1 MLPLSQNNSEDDAA
15 STDEEGDMSGG
26 DTQEQVLSQF
36 VHVLVCRCIVSCPML
51 QLLPN
56 LDVVCVVHVE
66 HTHISSP
73 WLSLTLG
80 RCTQGGTLWFHL
92 SLLISTFHSILIC
105 TPPLPSFITL
115 CSHPTF
121 SFTDT
126 FVHGYTHTH
135 THTQSVTVE
144 FPKQKSKGKVATK
157 APSKHR
163 PQATGGPSKSESILC
178 VEVRM
183 YVLVTDDGLNG
194 LPASIECLI
203 QPHEVQC

>member
-1 MLPLSQNNSEDDAA
+1 MSYEIFPLCCLSYMATYVERCACGVYLLAKVSCIDQQFGMCMLPLSQNNSEDDAA

-36 VHVLVCRCIVSCPML
+36 VHVLVCRCIVPCPML

-56 LDVVCVVHVE
+56 LDVVCVVDVE

-80 RCTQGGTLWFHL
+80 RCTQCGTLWFHL

-105 TPPLPSFITL
+105 TPPLPSFITF

-121 SFTDT
+121 SFT
-126 FVHGYTHTH
+126 
-135 THTQSVTVE
+135 
-144 FPKQKSKGKVATK
+144 
-157 APSKHR
+157 
-163 PQATGGPSKSESILC
+163 
-178 VEVRM
+178 
-183 YVLVTDDGLNG
+183 
-194 LPASIECLI
+194 
-203 QPHEVQC
+203 